1 MRRACPRLL
10 IQDEIEDTEMP
21 DIAASAW
28 TFEVWNVYGDCPQGR
43 KTDNKSLWMS
53 AGWFQH
59 KVMEA
64 SMSQSVLTVE
74 HRSGDLV
81 ASLIRTLFPDECSH
95 VHASVNS
102 PQSIIVPHLI
112 PCETEWRTDASSKE
126 ELEHKEVYGD
136 LVLPCACLKAF
147 GRVVGSCFCCQWS
160 CAWGIL
166 RPSKIA
172 YLFLLIKSQCIPQP
186 PWHRCLRWTR
196 GCLQAG
202 SLSEP
207 RRALEA

>member
-95 VHASVNS
+95 VHAILTVEHRSGDLVASLIRTLFPDECSHVHASVNS

-136 LVLPCACLKAF
+136 LVLPCAGLKAF
-147 GRVVGSCFCCQWS
+147 GRVVGSCFCC
-160 CAWGIL
+160 
-166 RPSKIA
+166 
-172 YLFLLIKSQCIPQP
+172 
-186 PWHRCLRWTR
+186 
-196 GCLQAG
+196 
-202 SLSEP
+202 
-207 RRALEA
+207 